1 MTVHE
6 KFMQRCLDL
15 ALAGEG
21 SVAPNPMAGCVIV
34 CENKI
39 IGEGFHRQFG
49 GPHAEVFAV
58 NAVINK
64 ELFASSTLYV
74 SLEPCSHS
82 GKTPPCTELIIGMHI
97 PRVVIGM
104 SDPFHLV
111 AGKGIERLKNAGIIT
126 TTGILEKQCRW
137 INRRFLTFHLKKRPY
152 IILKW
157 AQTMDGF
164 IDEARQ
170 NSGTSHSCRIS
181 GSLAHLLV
189 HRQRT
194 LEDAVLVGTRTALND
209 NPELTARE
217 WSGKNPVR
225 LVIDRKLKLP
235 GSLKLMDQKHKTIVF
250 NEIKSELKENI
261 SLERIDFEGDVLTQI
276 LDILFSLNIQSLVV
290 EGGAYTLQGFIDRKI
305 WDEAHIYTGD
315 KWFFSGLKAPAIS
328 GGVMAVEQLED
339 TVLTVV
345 YNEEIRS

>member
-1 MTVHE
+1 MTIHE

-21 SVAPNPMAGCVIV
+21 SVAPNPMVGCVIV
-34 CENKI
+34 HENKI
-39 IGEGFHRQFG
+39 IGEGFHREFG

-58 NAVINK
+58 NAVRNK
-64 ELFASSTLYV
+64 ELLAGSTLYV
-74 SLEPCSHS
+74 SLEPCSHY
-82 GKTPPCTELIIGMHI
+82 GKTPPCTELIIGSHI

-111 AGKGIERLKNAGIIT
+111 AGRGIERMKNAGIHIL
-126 TTGILEKQCRW
+126 TGILEKECRQ

-164 IDEARQ
+164 IDAARQ
-170 NSGTSHSCRIS
+170 DAGTDHPGRIS

-194 LEDAVLVGTRTALND
+194 LEDAVLVGTRTAVND

-225 LVIDRKLKLP
+225 IVIDRKLKLP

-250 NEIKSELKENI
+250 NELISELKENI
-261 SLERIDFEGDVLTQI
+261 SLEKIDFEGDVLIQL
-276 LDILFSLNIQSLVV
+276 LDVLFSLNIQSLVV
-290 EGGAYTLQGFIDRKI
+290 EGGAFTLQAFIDRKI
-305 WDEAHIYTGD
+305 WDEAHIYTGH
-315 KWFFSGLKAPAIS
+315 KWFFNGLKSPAIS
-328 GGVMAVEQLED
+328 GEVIATEKLND
-339 TVLTVV
+339 TILTVIR
-345 YNEEIRS
+345 NEEIRL